1 MSEYVISIDKVSK
14 KYRLGV
20 ISTGSL
26 SRDIQS
32 LWSRFMKKE
41 DPNSKISSKNNAI
54 RSILNDEYIYALR
67 DINLKIKKGEILGI
81 IGKNGAGKSTILKV
95 LSRITS
101 PTSGLIKINGRVSSL
116 LEVGTGFHPDLTGK
130 ENIFLNGAILG
141 MTKSEIF
148 ERYNEIVDFS
158 EVAKYI
164 DTPVKRYSSGM
175 RIRLAFSVAAHL
187 NNDILLVD
195 EVLAVGDAQFR
206 DKCIKKMNNLSSS
219 DGKTVIFVS
228 HNLNIIK
235 SICTKC
241 LFLKNGKIE
250 RLGKTDE
257 IINYYLEDLKL
268 NDIKNPIIKGDKS
281 KYQIK
286 NFSFNNEVLK
296 FEISFYNEMKIND
309 DQLYIELLST
319 VNNST
324 VIYKNLGLLK
334 SLKSHIILKVNNNKF
349 TYSQYNL
356 RIRIGNMGKT
366 YYLYEPTSVF
376 ELGFHQTKNTQYIET
391 EIFEEI

>member
-1 MSEYVISIDKVSK
+1 MSEYVINIDNVSK

-32 LWSRFMKKE
+32 LWSRFMKKD
-41 DPNSKISSKNNAI
+41 DPNSKISSKKNVI
-54 RSILNDEYIYALR
+54 PSTLDDEYTYALR
-67 DINLKIKKGEILGI
+67 NINLNIKKGEILGI

-95 LSRITS
+95 LSRITP
-101 PTSGLIKINGRVSSL
+101 PTSGSIKINGRVSSL

-141 MTKSEIF
+141 MTRLEIF
-148 ERYNEIVDFS
+148 ERYDEIVDFS

-235 SICTKC
+235 AICTQC
-241 LFLKNGKIE
+241 LFLKDGKIE
-250 RLGKTDE
+250 KLGKTDD
-257 IINYYLEDLKL
+257 IINDYLNDLKL
-268 NDIKNPIIKGDKS
+268 NESKSPIVKGDER

-286 NFSFNNEVLK
+286 NFSFDNEKLK
-296 FEISFYNEMKIND
+296 FQISFDGEIKLND
-309 DQLYIELLST
+309 NHLFIELLST
-319 VNNST
+319 ANNST
-324 VIYKNLGLLK
+324 IIFKNLGLLK
-334 SLKSHIILKVNNNKF
+334 NLKSRINLKVNNNKF
-349 TYSQYNL
+349 TYSQYRL

-366 YYLYEPTSVF
+366 YYIFEPASIF
-376 ELGFHQTKNTQYIET
+376 ELGVHQSESIQYIET

>member
-286 NFSFNNEVLK
+286 NFSIDNKVLK
-296 FEISFYNEMKIND
+296 FEISFYNDMKIND
-309 DQLYIELLST
+309 NQLYIELLST

>member
-268 NDIKNPIIKGDKS
+268 NDIKNTIIKGDKS

>member
-1 MSEYVISIDKVSK
+1 MSDCVIKIDNVSK

-32 LWSRFMKKE
+32 LWSRFMGKD
-41 DPNSKISSKNNAI
+41 DPNSKISSKKDAI
-54 RSILNDEYIYALR
+54 PSTLDAKYIYALSN
-67 DINLKIKKGEILGI
+67 INLNIKKGEILGI

-101 PTSGLIKINGRVSSL
+101 PTSGSIKINGRVSSL

-141 MTKSEIF
+141 MTRSEIF

-164 DTPVKRYSSGM
+164 DTPVKRFSSGM

-195 EVLAVGDAQFR
+195 EVLAVGDAHFR

-235 SICTKC
+235 SICTQC
-241 LFLKNGKIE
+241 LYLKDGKIE
-250 RLGKTDE
+250 RLGKTNE
-257 IINYYLEDLKL
+257 IINDYLNDLKL
-268 NDIKNPIIKGDKS
+268 NDPRGPIVKGDKRR
-281 KYQIK
+281 YQIK
-286 NFSFNNEVLK
+286 NFSFDNKILEFQVRFDNEIKPNN
-296 FEISFYNEMKIND
+296 N
-309 DQLYIELLST
+309 QLFIELLST
-319 VNNST
+319 VDNST
-324 VIYKNLGLLK
+324 VIFKNLGLLK
-334 SLKSHIILKVNNNKF
+334 NLNSQINLKVNNNKF
-349 TYSQYNL
+349 TYSQYRL

-366 YYLYEPTSVF
+366 YYLFEPTSIF
-376 ELGFHQTKNTQYIET
+376 ELGVHQSKSTQYIEA

>member
-1 MSEYVISIDKVSK
+1 MSEYVINIDKVSK

>member
-1 MSEYVISIDKVSK
+1 MSDCVIKIDNVSK

-32 LWSRFMKKE
+32 LWSRVMGKD
-41 DPNSKISSKNNAI
+41 DPNSKISSKKDAI
-54 RSILNDEYIYALR
+54 PSTLDAKYIYALSN
-67 DINLKIKKGEILGI
+67 INLNIKKGEILGI

-101 PTSGLIKINGRVSSL
+101 PTSGSIKINGRVSSL

-141 MTKSEIF
+141 MTRSEIF

-164 DTPVKRYSSGM
+164 DTPVKRFSSGM

-195 EVLAVGDAQFR
+195 EVLAVGDAHFR

-235 SICTKC
+235 SICTQC
-241 LFLKNGKIE
+241 LYLKDGKIE
-250 RLGKTDE
+250 RLGKTNE
-257 IINYYLEDLKL
+257 IINNYLNDLKL
-268 NDIKNPIIKGDKS
+268 NDPRGPIVKGDKRR
-281 KYQIK
+281 YQIK
-286 NFSFNNEVLK
+286 NFSFDNKILEFQVRFDNEIKPNN
-296 FEISFYNEMKIND
+296 N
-309 DQLYIELLST
+309 QLFIELLST
-319 VNNST
+319 VDNST
-324 VIYKNLGLLK
+324 VIFKNLGLLK
-334 SLKSHIILKVNNNKF
+334 NLNSQINLKVNNNKF
-349 TYSQYNL
+349 TYSQYRL

-366 YYLYEPTSVF
+366 YYLFEPTSIF
-376 ELGFHQTKNTQYIET
+376 ELGVHQSKSTQYIEA

>member
-286 NFSFNNEVLK
+286 NFSFDNKVLK